1 MHETGA
7 LLWKRDLL
15 CSVPVP
21 VATVADGTAAIV
33 FRTFAGE
40 VTGSIAPS
48 KGENIIRGQNWSAGK
63 YLLYRYQLQ
72 VSSTCSRRCR
82 LRLDRRPSCVLRG
95 RHHHRTGR
103 PAPALLPP
111 SYIHEQSVQVGHTGS
126 KPTKKGRLN
135 FKSFYNTSVVP
146 LLNKSAPLSDK

>member
-1 MHETGA
+1 MKTRPS
-7 LLWKRDLL
+7 LLSAGTCRNGSRRSRRHRFQDTRGRSDRD
-15 CSVPVP
+15 
-21 VATVADGTAAIV
+21 D
-33 FRTFAGE
+33 RTFKGRKISFE
-40 VTGSIAPS
+40 VRTGQQ
-48 KGENIIRGQNWSAGK
+48 EN
-63 YLLYRYQLQ
+63 LLYRNQLQ
-72 VSSTCSRRCR
+72 VFTTCSRRCR
-82 LRLDRRPSCVLRG
+82 LRLDRHPSCVLHG

-146 LLNKSAPLSDK
+146 LLNKAAPLGDK